1 MFERLN
7 RKIKGFRTFIGAGAL
22 GLVGMLSILGELDL
36 TPLVKLFVRND
47 DALPLALLGIS
58 IFFGVMRYLT
68 DTTPGGNLSAH
79 QGSPIYKGVD
89 DGV

>member
-1 MFERLN
+1 VFERLN